1 MTEREKKLLAHILW
15 MAKVI
20 YEKEHAFAKIFDGEM
35 NIFDVR
41 NDSWTAL
48 RNLLDIYEASD
59 WFIDILYKYV
69 NGEISVQD
77 AVEQIDEVV
86 KRG

>member
-15 MAKVI
+15 MEKVI
-20 YEKEHAFAKIFDGEM
+20 YEKENAFAKIFDGEM

-41 NDSWTAL
+41 NDSWLAL
-48 RNLLDIYEASD
+48 RNLLGIYEASD
-59 WFIDILYKYV
+59 WFIDILNNYV
-69 NGEISVQD
+69 NGKISIQD
-77 AVEQIDEVV
+77 AIEQIDEVV